1 SGGEMMPGDFASIHL
16 QIAAAAHVLSVPSS
30 ALIFDAKGLSIATVD
45 SGNRVL
51 LKPVSIERDLG
62 TVIELASG
70 LSPDDRVIEN
80 PPDGSGNGAQ
90 VRLAGAASGAT
101 PAGRAKKKNEQ

>member
-1 SGGEMMPGDFASIHL
+1 MMPGDYASIHL

-45 SGNRVL
+45 ADNRVL

-62 TVIELASG
+62 AVIELASG
-70 LSPDDRVIEN
+70 LAPNDRVIEN
-80 PPDGSGNGAQ
+80 PPDGIDNGAQ
-90 VRLAGAASGAT
+90 VRLTGAA
-101 PAGRAKKKNEQ
+101 AGGDLAGSKAKRKNEKS